1 MDGRPPTYLSL
12 LNRGQQAHGCVLVS
26 MFIRLQEGTEL
37 SILARGDFME
47 ERFDL
52 GNSFL
57 LQKNEQDC
65 PELMAVLFPG
75 AWQDGVGALDLAVV
89 DSGLTHSIT
98 CVFGVSDEKHTLF
111 CGLPNPPCDFFSSSR
126 ESCALY
132 IGFVQVEGS
141 LRKLIGL
148 LFQLG
153 RRFPL

>member
-37 SILARGDFME
+37 SILARGDFTE

-75 AWQDGVGALDLAVV
+75 AWQDGVGALDLAVWIL
-89 DSGLTHSIT
+89 DSHIALLVCLESQMRNILYSVGSQ
-98 CVFGVSDEKHTLF
+98 TL
-111 CGLPNPPCDFFSSSR
+111 PVISSHP
-126 ESCALY
+126 A
-132 IGFVQVEGS
+132 
-141 LRKLIGL
+141 
-148 LFQLG
+148 G
-153 RRFPL
+153 RVVPFT